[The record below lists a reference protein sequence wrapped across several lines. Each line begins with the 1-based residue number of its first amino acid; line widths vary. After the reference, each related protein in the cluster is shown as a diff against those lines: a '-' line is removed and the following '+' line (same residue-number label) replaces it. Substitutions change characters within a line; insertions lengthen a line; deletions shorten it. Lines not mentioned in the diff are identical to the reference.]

1 MTLATRFHSI
11 QVGALACW
19 QSRPSLTRRR
29 LLAVANA
36 DDLPGSSCG
45 ASIVWYKHDL
55 RVDDHPGLVAAAS
68 QQQAVVPLYVFD
80 PRIISGLSDEM
91 LDLLFFALEDLK
103 KLLKDQG
110 SDLFIGFG
118 SSEDV
123 IMKIVNE
130 VKATQV
136 FTEEDVDY
144 NTRRVI
150 SIVES
155 RLSAT
160 LFPWGSSKIRLWR
173 PPFYDFKDMK
183 GMPASYN
190 TFLNLKL
197 PVSNPT
203 SAPTLPILNIGL
215 ERGDL
220 PTIDDV
226 KSYLNNKSWTF
237 MKKISAQAILQ
248 KKHHKVVKKDLIGG
262 PDNVLEI
269 SSNVTVVH
277 KMKKT
282 SSLFASHNG
291 SQVKGGTDAV
301 LNALAGYLRYL
312 EGTGRD
318 DWQEV
323 HDKMGIAESRNGASF
338 GAIFG
343 ASLYFGTISRR
354 RIHYEAIKYEKERN
368 AGFLSPFGYSSPTVA
383 TAIETVC
390 SMEWYRLLAY
400 KSLYQNEGTCSIRI
414 WRWRGFLIQ
423 YTVAGQEGPPVLF
436 AHGFGAFL
444 EHFRENISAMA
455 ESGHRVWGI
464 TLLGFGRSEKPN
476 VLYNEPMWAELLR
489 DFIVD
494 VVREPVHLVGNSIG
508 GYFIAAAGAF
518 WPSLA
523 KSLVLINTAGSVG
536 PNFLHMQ
543 LTEQRASSG
552 FAWMGSRLLLL
563 YLRLRATDILKKCYP
578 TNPERADD
586 WLVDEI
592 LRASYDPG
600 VIAVLESVFN
610 FKLPVPLNYLLDW
623 FGGKVLFIQGVRDPL
638 SKSKKRLSM
647 IREYCSLATIK
658 ELDAGHCPHDELP
671 EEVNRLLRDWIRTAE
686 LSNQMERNS

>member
-1 MTLATRFHSI
+1 
-11 QVGALACW
+11 
-19 QSRPSLTRRR
+19 
-29 LLAVANA
+29 
-36 DDLPGSSCG
+36 
-45 ASIVWYKHDL
+45 
-55 RVDDHPGLVAAAS
+55 
-68 QQQAVVPLYVFD
+68 
-80 PRIISGLSDEM
+80 M
-91 LDLLFFALEDLK
+91 LDLLLFALEDLK

-130 VKATQV
+130 VKAAQV

-155 RLSAT
+155 RLSTT

-173 PPFYDFKDMK
+173 APFYDFKDMK

-190 TFLNLKL
+190 TFLKLKL

-203 SAPTLPILNIGL
+203 AAPTLPILNIGL

-226 KSYLNNKSWTF
+226 KSYLNNESWTF
-237 MKKISAQAILQ
+237 MKKISAQDILQ
-248 KKHHKVVKKDLIGG
+248 KKHHKEVVKKEDLIGG
-262 PDNVLEI
+262 PNNVLEI

-277 KMKKT
+277 KMKK
-282 SSLFASHNG
+282 SNSLFASHNG

-323 HDKMGIAESRNGASF
+323 HDKMGMAESRNGASF

-354 RIHYEAIKYEKERN
+354 RIHYVAIKYEKERN

-423 YTVAGQEGPPVLF
+423 
-436 AHGFGAFL
+436 
-444 EHFRENISAMA
+444 R
-455 ESGHRVWGI
+455 
-464 TLLGFGRSEKPN
+464 
-476 VLYNEPMWAELLR
+476 
-489 DFIVD
+489 
-494 VVREPVHLVGNSIG
+494 
-508 GYFIAAAGAF
+508 
-518 WPSLA
+518 
-523 KSLVLINTAGSVG
+523 
-536 PNFLHMQ
+536 
-543 LTEQRASSG
+543 RASSG

-686 LSNQMERNS
+686 LSNQMERNN